1 MNETLQFHEFAVR
14 KEALQNKILNVV
26 AANNTHAAQKLE
38 LDLNKQR
45 SEGKLKI
52 AFVGQHNAGKSTIVS
67 ALTGNRQIKI
77 SNNVETDAPADY
89 AWEGVLLTDTP
100 GLYAGKKEEH
110 DALSLQK
117 IKESDLLIFCIT
129 SSLFDDL
136 LIKNFVE
143 LAYKKSYKSKIFIAV
158 NKMSQESGEFDQL
171 VVNYKDTLSKTL
183 EKYGG
188 NFADFPVAFI
198 DAHDY
203 IEGIEDSE
211 PDLIEYSNF
220 NSFISKL
227 NDFISSKKLVA
238 KLDTPC
244 RVMIESID
252 EEIINTST
260 DLDKNMMALLRQSEA
275 VIRKH
280 KNEVKFYIHDAE
292 QELRNEIMA
301 KANGLISKIGSEN
314 IPSDECSNI
323 NKEIQNLSEK
333 KLAEIQEYLD
343 EVQSQMVTEVSEI
356 LTSDMGNFIMAK
368 FENKEADIDIPA
380 NRDFSNFVAG
390 YNQFASI
397 IRTGSTKVLSMAGGA
412 SNLAKVSMVS
422 GTQLHQGVLSV
433 GHFFG
438 VSFKPWQAVNIASK
452 IGKVANVLGPILA
465 GIGVIVDIVSK
476 TQQEIQIKKVQE
488 VKHDTFNQFS
498 SIASD
503 IVTSIEKQYKA
514 CERQVFD
521 AKTNEIDNIR
531 KALIN
536 NNNNNTEY
544 VTKLRKYR
552 DDLYVLIGDI
562 AKS

>member
-14 KEALQNKILNVV
+14 KEDLQNKILNVV

-260 DLDKNMMALLRQSEA
+260 DLDKNMMALLRQSEP
-275 VIRKH
+275 
-280 KNEVKFYIHDAE
+280 
-292 QELRNEIMA
+292 LRNRQHHHQHKYPQYSDYPEPA
-301 KANGLISKIGSEN
+301 SLPPGLLSLTQVNRNPGQLLYCKA
-314 IPSDECSNI
+314 
-323 NKEIQNLSEK
+323 
-333 KLAEIQEYLD
+333 
-343 EVQSQMVTEVSEI
+343 
-356 LTSDMGNFIMAK
+356 
-368 FENKEADIDIPA
+368 
-380 NRDFSNFVAG
+380 
-390 YNQFASI
+390 
-397 IRTGSTKVLSMAGGA
+397 
-412 SNLAKVSMVS
+412 
-422 GTQLHQGVLSV
+422 
-433 GHFFG
+433 
-438 VSFKPWQAVNIASK
+438 
-452 IGKVANVLGPILA
+452 
-465 GIGVIVDIVSK
+465 
-476 TQQEIQIKKVQE
+476 
-488 VKHDTFNQFS
+488 
-498 SIASD
+498 
-503 IVTSIEKQYKA
+503 
-514 CERQVFD
+514 RQ
-521 AKTNEIDNIR
+521 
-531 KALIN
+531 
-536 NNNNNTEY
+536 
-544 VTKLRKYR
+544 
-552 DDLYVLIGDI
+552 
-562 AKS
+562 